1 MTILTRYVI
10 KAHIG
15 PFLFAFIAVTGL
27 LFLNAVAQRLSD
39 LVGKGLGPEVFGEFM
54 LLSLPHI
61 VALTFPMAVLVAVLY
76 TFSEMTAQNEI
87 TAMAAGGIRPTR
99 LLAPML
105 VIGVGLTVMMFY
117 FNAQVLPESN
127 HRLSS
132 LMSDVGSKSPTLE
145 LREQV
150 INEVHTGD
158 NTRYFLKARSIDQ
171 ASNTMVDV
179 TIYDMSRP
187 GDNRVIVADHGEMA
201 FTEDRMDLYV
211 LLADGTVFETTEER
225 PGGFQ
230 RMDFE
235 RQVIPFRGVGTELE
249 RRTAGGGRGARELT
263 IPMLEERVAEGMAN
277 LRSLGE
283 ESRQISRR
291 TVETALGLDHSD
303 DGEETELLSPAVVEP
318 GGMVQDGEIAETRST
333 LQITENRWNVHA
345 LSIYRFQVE
354 IHKKYAIAFAC
365 LIFILLGG
373 PFAARFPQGGVGM
386 VIAMSAGIFFLYWVG
401 LIGGERLAVRGHLNP
416 VIAMWLPNLILFT
429 PGLWMAWRMGRQ
441 GTSNRSG
448 AFDGVRG
455 WLRDPLNRRGA
466 VESAPGPAV
475 GGGR

>member
-15 PFLFAFIAVTGL
+15 PFLFAFVAVTGL

-76 TFSEMTAQNEI
+76 TFSDLTAQNEI

-99 LLAPML
+99 ILAPIL
-105 VIGVGLTVMMFY
+105 VIGVGLTVMMFW

-158 NTRYFLKARSIDQ
+158 NTRYFLKAHSIDQ
-171 ASNTMVDV
+171 STNTMVDV
-179 TIYDMSRP
+179 TIYDMTRP
-187 GDNRVIVADHGEMA
+187 GDNRVIVADHGEMS

-211 LLADGTVFETTEER
+211 ILWDGTVLETTEER

-235 RQVIPFRGVGTELE
+235 QQVIPFRGVGSELE
-249 RRTAGGGRGARELT
+249 RRTGGGGRGARELT
-263 IPMLEERVAEGMAN
+263 IPMLEERVREGRAN
-277 LRSLGE
+277 LQSLGSE
-283 ESRQISRR
+283 ARDVSLEAVR
-291 TVETALGLDHSD
+291 TALNLNAGD
-303 DGEETELLSPAVVEP
+303 DDEDVLAPAALNP
-318 GGMVQDGEIAETRST
+318 GGTLNDGVVAEARST
-333 LQITENRWNVHA
+333 MQITENRWNVHA
-345 LSIYRFQVE
+345 GSIYRWQVE

-365 LIFILLGG
+365 LIFILLGA

-401 LIGGERLAVRGHLNP
+401 LIGGERLAVRGHLDP
-416 VIAMWLPNLILFT
+416 VLAMWLPNVLLAA
-429 PGLWMAWRMGRQ
+429 PGLWMVSRMGRE

-448 AFDGVRG
+448 AFDGLLG
-455 WLRDPLNRRGA
+455 WIGARLRDPLNRRGQA
-466 VESAPGPAV
+466 EPAS
-475 GGGR
+475 GGSR